1 MVVKRRTRRTR
12 SRLNKSRVSKKIKRV
27 RKKKYSRR
35 KKSKRG
41 SNRIYS
47 KRRYSKNK
55 IFQKGGADVAPPAE
69 VAPAA
74 PAKVAPV
81 EGQITK
87 PFSNEVDFHDKE
99 SKYLQQMA
107 DQVKGRDMEYF
118 STDES
123 GKVSIE
129 DFDKK
134 FKDLLTSTSSK
145 GLQITKGFE
154 VGLGEDNPDF
164 EQNLEK
170 LKNTEVVLDE
180 QGNVQFS
187 LLTHPLR
194 NEGGKVLVPQFRKLD
209 KEVETLPG
217 KGQEGV
223 LHLAYHDDT
232 NKVLQGVAGA
242 IEPINFPL
250 TIGTRDIHPIGNRL
264 LIPYVAEY
272 MRGIVDLK
280 SIKVYVNF
288 NNYKYEN
295 EYKEKVF
302 SMTCTDTNCLYY
314 WIPISDYS
322 TPNIRNLLFWV
333 HLCKYCRENNL
344 RMIYHCGG
352 GHGRTVF
359 MTFCNLL
366 FMVKMECINN
376 DVTDNIMESL
386 QELLSFVEEHVE
398 SISDKEGTF
407 EIDEATGMKY
417 GRVYLPEES
426 LMIDK
431 VYPGMKG
438 DTLGLKKFM
447 VLETINGVNFK
458 GTRREALKLIKN
470 REIQRNC
477 KFITIS
483 PILNVTPSEWDTGL
497 RGLSIYGLLM
507 NLFNQRESILFEEEF
522 LGIHG
527 ASSPYGFNSAY
538 ELLVSRLRLAIELL
552 STLDRKDIP
561 DNEFNPFGVEPEEW
575 LSSMGF

>member
-1 MVVKRRTRRTR
+1 
-12 SRLNKSRVSKKIKRV
+12 
-27 RKKKYSRR
+27 
-35 KKSKRG
+35 
-41 SNRIYS
+41 
-47 KRRYSKNK
+47 
-55 IFQKGGADVAPPAE
+55 
-69 VAPAA
+69 
-74 PAKVAPV
+74 
-81 EGQITK
+81 
-87 PFSNEVDFHDKE
+87 
-99 SKYLQQMA
+99 
-107 DQVKGRDMEYF
+107 
-118 STDES
+118 
-123 GKVSIE
+123 
-129 DFDKK
+129 
-134 FKDLLTSTSSK
+134 
-145 GLQITKGFE
+145 
-154 VGLGEDNPDF
+154 
-164 EQNLEK
+164 
-170 LKNTEVVLDE
+170 
-180 QGNVQFS
+180 
-187 LLTHPLR
+187 
-194 NEGGKVLVPQFRKLD
+194 
-209 KEVETLPG
+209 
-217 KGQEGV
+217 
-223 LHLAYHDDT
+223 
-232 NKVLQGVAGA
+232 
-242 IEPINFPL
+242 
-250 TIGTRDIHPIGNRL
+250 
-264 LIPYVAEY
+264 
-272 MRGIVDLK
+272 
-280 SIKVYVNF
+280 
-288 NNYKYEN
+288 
-295 EYKEKVF
+295 
-302 SMTCTDTNCLYY
+302 
-314 WIPISDYS
+314 
-322 TPNIRNLLFWV
+322 
-333 HLCKYCRENNL
+333 
-344 RMIYHCGG
+344 
-352 GHGRTVF
+352 
-359 MTFCNLL
+359 
-366 FMVKMECINN
+366 MVKMECINN